1 MIACDRV
8 SYSHHGDV
16 LLKDISV
23 SLSKCQIHGF
33 VGKNGSGKTMLLK
46 VLCGYLRPTTGHVTI
61 DGKRLYS
68 EIQFP
73 PSMGLILETPGFL
86 PFVSGRQN
94 LRILAGICR
103 KIDEKR
109 INSILEMVGLQKASG
124 KWVGQ
129 YSLGMRQRL
138 GIAQAIMEDPDL
150 LILDEP
156 FNGLDTQG
164 ILDMRNLFKH
174 LRAEGKTM
182 ILTSHNTEDIDELC
196 DTVYQMDTGILTRV
210 R

>member
-1 MIACDRV
+1 M
-8 SYSHHGDV
+8 
-16 LLKDISV
+16 
-23 SLSKCQIHGF
+23 
-33 VGKNGSGKTMLLK
+33 
-46 VLCGYLRPTTGHVTI
+46 
-61 DGKRLYS
+61 
-68 EIQFP
+68 
-73 PSMGLILETPGFL
+73 
-86 PFVSGRQN
+86 
-94 LRILAGICR
+94 RILAGICR